1 MAFSGPSGGRA
12 EDRPLLAV
20 FLEIAS
26 YYFLARFIGT
36 AVPGL
41 GLYGDDY
48 FAFVL
53 VGVALHHFLA
63 TALAAF
69 SRSIRESQLA
79 GTLEALLATQ
89 SSLPTII
96 LSSAAYPFLWTSAT
110 TLLYLAAGA
119 GVFGVPLVP
128 ANWGAATRPFSSLV

>member
-1 MAFSGPSGGRA
+1 MSKLLAFLKRDLRA
-12 EDRPLLAV
+12 ELSYRFSFLFNVLAV

-96 LSSAAYPFLWTSAT
+96 LSSAAYRLR
-110 TLLYLAAGA
+110 
-119 GVFGVPLVP
+119 
-128 ANWGAATRPFSSLV
+128 RPRAFPGRRPRS